1 MQDNITNGLMYMDS
15 PKRYPESLKN
25 ETLKN
30 VTVSRSS
37 PQSLVKKNPMKYYT
51 KWVGFKLTMLSVYK
65 LLQKILLFPMKLNQ

>member
-25 ETLKN
+25 ETLEN

-37 PQSLVKKNPMKYYT
+37 PQSLVKKNPMKYYP
-51 KWVGFKLTMLSVYK
+51 K
-65 LLQKILLFPMKLNQ
+65 